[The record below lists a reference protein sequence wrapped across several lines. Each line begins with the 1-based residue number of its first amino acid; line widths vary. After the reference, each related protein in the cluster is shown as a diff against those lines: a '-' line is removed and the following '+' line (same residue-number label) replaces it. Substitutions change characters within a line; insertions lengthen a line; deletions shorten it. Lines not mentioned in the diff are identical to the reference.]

1 MALDLNNIPFKQAKW
16 YTPVS
21 SPARHIQLIVLHSM
35 EAPEKGTTAES
46 TANYFAGGIGNRKAS
61 AHFCVDNNSIVQC
74 VQCKDVA
81 YAAPNANHNGIH
93 IEMAGYAKQK
103 REEWLDEFGKL
114 MLANVAALCAEI
126 LMPKFKIEPTF
137 IYAPGL
143 KKLASNPHQTGFTT
157 HSEVSKAFNPQ
168 GHWDPGP
175 GFPIDYL
182 LELIRQHKAD
192 PKG

>member
-1 MALDLNNIPFKQAKW
+1 MALDLQNIPFKQARW

-46 TANYFAGGIGNRKAS
+46 VADYFTWLPPTRKAS
-61 AHFCVDNNSIVQC
+61 AHYCVDSNSIVQC

-81 YAAPNANHNGIH
+81 FGAPNANRNGIH
-93 IEMAGYAKQK
+93 IEMAGYARQK

-114 MLANVAALCAEI
+114 MLANVAALCAEV
-126 LMPKFKIEPTF
+126 LMPKFKIQPVF
-137 IYAPGL
+137 IFAPGL
-143 KKLASNPHQTGFTT
+143 KSLSKNPQTTGFTT
-157 HSEVSKAFNPQ
+157 HAEVSKAFNPG

-175 GFPIDYL
+175 GFPFDYL
-182 LELIRQHKAD
+182 LNLIKEHGND